1 MEVQYEII
9 KGKPTNLRPLTVEEI
24 FNLKVGDKVF
34 LWAAYNN
41 NPSRLLLDGVCEVSA
56 RSPEVGNECG
66 WCDLNFKDVNGLVNG
81 FATPYDGWSD
91 NHADWLVDY
100 QEVGTVYLY
109 SAEGLE
115 A

>member
-34 LWAAYNN
+34 LWAAYND
-41 NPSRLLLDGVCEVSA
+41 NPSKLLLDGICEVSL
-56 RSPEVGNECG
+56 RSPEEGTECG
-66 WCDLNFKDVNGLVNG
+66 WFSMHFKE
-81 FATPYDGWSD
+81 ATGYAAPYGGWID

-100 QEVGTVYLY
+100 QEVGTVYFY